1 MTPKS
6 RLLSLL
12 PYLLSFLL
20 FSSTLYFCCQPFPKR
35 QRLRSLLSL
44 DETNEICFDDA
55 DWHIGNYYS
64 TGQKVSFDRTIYTD
78 NARPLIN
85 MAIGKGSNSYN
96 RGEYVERL
104 GAYFFFVA
112 CAGISLIVWVFVWIC
127 WANQCCCCDF
137 LHAKQYRNLAF
148 WVAIIFYFGMIAC
161 CISGFVYLYRF
172 NIDLNGAT
180 CAFEKVYYDMKEGQM
195 KKDYPKWEGLE
206 SISWKIK
213 NLSGFI
219 NNVKKFT
226 KEKAFYP
233 PSEDWGYD
241 DEYQLIGSDT
251 YIRTIKKLIDDSNS
265 IKIRYNHNNTI
276 ETENYTIDENGD
288 KIMDIPFFE
297 KYIEKENLT
306 NSKTAFGKIL
316 LDIRSKIYP
325 YLSKLQIIQEKI
337 NELDLNGDSYINKLN
352 EVSTK
357 INSVNEDWKSFR
369 PFILDKWDYYRHV
382 TYAFFY
388 IVLLIYFII
397 VLGLS
402 LSGIGFLITYV
413 CIKEQTLIR
422 KILVIIWNCVKFFSF
437 SYFMYGAAFGML
449 SLAFKDCIGFI
460 NYAFSEENLNSE
472 NPMIIPNKTSIP
484 VLQYCLLGKKT
495 DLIKMYELDTLLI
508 ESLENLYTEFN
519 KLLNYNT
526 DNLKTYLSAQEG
538 NKLINQYKSL
548 EKLNPDNDEN
558 HLLNTIVKKINGILR
573 ECGKNN
579 ENWTVSECP
588 TNQFSCDRNF
598 DTNANKG
605 YYSTS
610 LCNKNPCCVELAKIN
625 RNCNFSQYNQNIYS
639 DCQKIK
645 NDETFF
651 NYIYFIQDLNDMHNS
666 ILDSIQNNQN
676 SIVTAVFQMCEDL
689 LSSIQSISGNFKE
702 DLDKFTEDAITY
714 GGIFSFMDCAFLR
727 NDINIIFEL
736 FTSLSSRSRS
746 LCGIC
751 CSMAFFGCV
760 TVYFSLFCMYHYDKS
775 RFKDLKKDKIGSF
788 GGSSDD
794 HYYKKKSKVPLID
807 NQYKKNKDKEIELT
821 SRISEDNDS
830 KNDTSRS
837 KRK

>member
-6 RLLSLL
+6 HLLSLL

-20 FSSTLYFCCQPFPKR
+20 FSSTLYFCTQPFPKR

-64 TGQKVSFDRTIYTD
+64 TGQKVSFERTIYTD

-85 MAIGKGSNSYN
+85 MAIGKGSYSYN

-104 GAYFFFVA
+104 GPYFFFVV

-172 NIDLNGAT
+172 NVDLNGAT
-180 CAFEKVYYDMKEGQM
+180 CAFEKVFYDMKEGQM

-213 NLSGFI
+213 NLSEFI
-219 NNVKKFT
+219 NKVKKINGQ
-226 KEKAFYP
+226 KVFYP
-233 PSEDWGYD
+233 PSDDWYYD
-241 DEYQLIGSDT
+241 DEIKLNGNNI
-251 YIRTIKKLIDDSNS
+251 YIKTIKELIYDSNS
-265 IKIRYNHNNTI
+265 IKIHYYNYTN
-276 ETENYTIDENGD
+276 ESYENYIIDKNGHES
-288 KIMDIPFFE
+288 MNIPFFE
-297 KYIEKENLT
+297 KYIDSDNLT

-316 LDIRSKIYP
+316 LDIRSKINP
-325 YLSKLQIIQEKI
+325 YISKLQIIQEKI
-337 NELDLNGDSYINKLN
+337 KELAENGDSYINKLN
-352 EVSTK
+352 EVSTN
-357 INSVNEDWKSFR
+357 ISLVNEDWKKFR

-437 SYFMYGAAFGML
+437 SFFMYGAAFGML

-472 NPMIIPNKTSIP
+472 IPMIVPNKTSIP
-484 VLQYCLLGKKT
+484 VLKYCLLGKKT
-495 DLIKMYELDTLLI
+495 DLIKMYKLDTLLI

-526 DNLKTYLSAQEG
+526 DNLKTYLSVQEG
-538 NKLINQYKSL
+538 TKLINHYKSL
-548 EKLNPDNDEN
+548 EKLIPENEN
-558 HLLNTIVKKINGILR
+558 HLIKTIVEKINEILR
-573 ECGKNN
+573 NCGKAN
-579 ENWTVSECP
+579 EQWTISECSV
-588 TNQFSCDRNF
+588 NQFSCDRNF
-598 DTNANKG
+598 DKNAGNGNYKE
-605 YYSTS
+605 S
-610 LCNKNPCCVELAKIN
+610 LCNLKNSCCVDLVKIN
-625 RNCNFSQYNQNIYS
+625 SDCNFTRYNGLIYS
-639 DCQKIK
+639 GC
-645 NDETFF
+645 NNTETFF
-651 NYIYFIQDLNDMHNS
+651 NYIDFIQHLNDMHNS
-666 ILDSIQNNQN
+666 ILESILSYQN
-676 SIVTAVFQMCEDL
+676 SIVSSVFSMCEDL
-689 LSSIQSISGNFKE
+689 LSSIQSISDDFKE
-702 DLDKFTEDAITY
+702 DLNKFTEDAITY

-727 NDINIIFEL
+727 YDINIIFEL

-794 HYYKKKSKVPLID
+794 HYHKKKSKVPLLD
-807 NQYKKNKDKEIELT
+807 NKYKKNKDKEIELT

>member
-20 FSSTLYFCCQPFPKR
+20 FSSTLYFCTQPFPKR

-64 TGQKVSFDRTIYTD
+64 TGQKVSFERTIYTD

-85 MAIGKGSNSYN
+85 MAIGKGSYSYN

-104 GAYFFFVA
+104 GPYFFFVV

-172 NIDLNGAT
+172 NVDLNGAT
-180 CAFEKVYYDMKEGQM
+180 CAFEKVFYDMKEGQM

-213 NLSGFI
+213 NLSEFI
-219 NNVKKFT
+219 NKVKKINGQ
-226 KEKAFYP
+226 KVFYP
-233 PSEDWGYD
+233 PSDDWYYD
-241 DEYQLIGSDT
+241 DEIKLNGNNI
-251 YIRTIKKLIDDSNS
+251 YIKTIKELIYDSNS
-265 IKIRYNHNNTI
+265 IKIHYYNYTN
-276 ETENYTIDENGD
+276 ESYENYIIDKNGHES
-288 KIMDIPFFE
+288 MNIPFFE
-297 KYIEKENLT
+297 KYIDSDNLT

-316 LDIRSKIYP
+316 LDIRSKINP
-325 YLSKLQIIQEKI
+325 YISKLQIIQEKI
-337 NELDLNGDSYINKLN
+337 KELAENGDSYINKLN
-352 EVSTK
+352 EVSTN
-357 INSVNEDWKSFR
+357 ISLVNEDWKKFR

-437 SYFMYGAAFGML
+437 SFFMYGAAFGML

-472 NPMIIPNKTSIP
+472 NPMIVPNKTSIP
-484 VLQYCLLGKKT
+484 VLKYCLLGKKT

-526 DNLKTYLSAQEG
+526 DNLKTYLSVQEG
-538 NKLINQYKSL
+538 TKLINHYKSL
-548 EKLNPDNDEN
+548 EKLIPENEN
-558 HLLNTIVKKINGILR
+558 HLIKTIVEKINEILR
-573 ECGKNN
+573 NCGKAN
-579 ENWTVSECP
+579 EQWTISECSV
-588 TNQFSCDRNF
+588 NQFSCDRNF
-598 DTNANKG
+598 DKNAGNGNYKE
-605 YYSTS
+605 S
-610 LCNKNPCCVELAKIN
+610 LCNLKNSCCVDLVKIN
-625 RNCNFSQYNQNIYS
+625 SDCNFTRYNGLIYS
-639 DCQKIK
+639 GC
-645 NDETFF
+645 NNTETFF
-651 NYIYFIQDLNDMHNS
+651 NYIDFIQHLNDMHNS
-666 ILDSIQNNQN
+666 ILESILDYQN
-676 SIVTAVFQMCEDL
+676 SIVSSVFSMCEDL
-689 LSSIQSISGNFKE
+689 LSSIQSISDDFKE
-702 DLDKFTEDAITY
+702 DLNKFTEDAITY

-727 NDINIIFEL
+727 YDINIIFEL

-794 HYYKKKSKVPLID
+794 HYHKKKSKVPLID
-807 NQYKKNKDKEIELT
+807 NQYKKNKDKEIEL
-821 SRISEDNDS
+821 R
-830 KNDTSRS
+830 
-837 KRK
+837 

>member
-6 RLLSLL
+6 HLLSLL

-20 FSSTLYFCCQPFPKR
+20 FSSTLYFCTQPFPKR

-64 TGQKVSFDRTIYTD
+64 TGQKVSFERTIYTD

-85 MAIGKGSNSYN
+85 MAIGKGSYSYN

-104 GAYFFFVA
+104 GPYFFFVV

-172 NIDLNGAT
+172 NVDLNGAT
-180 CAFEKVYYDMKEGQM
+180 CAFEKVFYDMKEGQM

-213 NLSGFI
+213 NLSEFI
-219 NNVKKFT
+219 NKVKKINGQ
-226 KEKAFYP
+226 KVFYP
-233 PSEDWGYD
+233 PSDDWYYD
-241 DEYQLIGSDT
+241 DEIKLNGNNI
-251 YIRTIKKLIDDSNS
+251 YIKTIKELIYDSNS
-265 IKIRYNHNNTI
+265 IKIHYYNYTN
-276 ETENYTIDENGD
+276 ESYENYIIDKNGHES
-288 KIMDIPFFE
+288 MNIPFFE
-297 KYIEKENLT
+297 KYIDSDNLT

-316 LDIRSKIYP
+316 LDIRSKINP
-325 YLSKLQIIQEKI
+325 YISKLQIIQEKI
-337 NELDLNGDSYINKLN
+337 KELAENGDSYINKLN
-352 EVSTK
+352 EVSTN
-357 INSVNEDWKSFR
+357 ISLVNEDWKKFR

-437 SYFMYGAAFGML
+437 SFFMYGAAFGML

-472 NPMIIPNKTSIP
+472 IPMIVPNKTSIP
-484 VLQYCLLGKKT
+484 VLKYCLLGKKT
-495 DLIKMYELDTLLI
+495 DLIKMYKLDTLLI

-526 DNLKTYLSAQEG
+526 DNLKTYLSVQEG
-538 NKLINQYKSL
+538 TKLINHYKSL
-548 EKLNPDNDEN
+548 EKLIPENEN
-558 HLLNTIVKKINGILR
+558 HLIKTIVEKINEILR
-573 ECGKNN
+573 NCGKAN
-579 ENWTVSECP
+579 EQWTISECSV
-588 TNQFSCDRNF
+588 NQFSCDRNF
-598 DTNANKG
+598 DKNAGNGNYKE
-605 YYSTS
+605 S
-610 LCNKNPCCVELAKIN
+610 LCNLKNSCCVDLVKIN
-625 RNCNFSQYNQNIYS
+625 SDCNFTRYNGLIYS
-639 DCQKIK
+639 GC
-645 NDETFF
+645 NNTETFF
-651 NYIYFIQDLNDMHNS
+651 NYIDFIQHLNDMHNS
-666 ILDSIQNNQN
+666 ILESILSYQN
-676 SIVTAVFQMCEDL
+676 SIVSSVFSMCEDL
-689 LSSIQSISGNFKE
+689 LSSIQSISDDFKE
-702 DLDKFTEDAITY
+702 DLNKFTEDAITY

-727 NDINIIFEL
+727 YDINIIFEL

-794 HYYKKKSKVPLID
+794 QYKKKKSKVPLID

>member
-20 FSSTLYFCCQPFPKR
+20 FSSTLYFCTQPFPKR

-64 TGQKVSFDRTIYTD
+64 TGQKVSFERTIYTD

-85 MAIGKGSNSYN
+85 MAIGKGSYSYN

-104 GAYFFFVA
+104 GPYFFFVV

-172 NIDLNGAT
+172 NVDLNGAT
-180 CAFEKVYYDMKEGQM
+180 CAFEKVFYDMKEGQM

-213 NLSGFI
+213 NLSEFI
-219 NNVKKFT
+219 NKVKKINGQ
-226 KEKAFYP
+226 KVFYP
-233 PSEDWGYD
+233 PSDDWYYD
-241 DEYQLIGSDT
+241 DEIKLNGNNI
-251 YIRTIKKLIDDSNS
+251 YIKTIKELIYDSNS
-265 IKIRYNHNNTI
+265 IKIHYYNYTN
-276 ETENYTIDENGD
+276 ESYENYIIDKNGHES
-288 KIMDIPFFE
+288 MNIPFFE
-297 KYIEKENLT
+297 KYIDSDNLT

-316 LDIRSKIYP
+316 LDIRSKINP
-325 YLSKLQIIQEKI
+325 YISKLQIIQEKI
-337 NELDLNGDSYINKLN
+337 KELAENGDSYINKLN
-352 EVSTK
+352 EVSTN
-357 INSVNEDWKSFR
+357 ISLVNEDWKKFR

-437 SYFMYGAAFGML
+437 SFFMYGAAFGML

-472 NPMIIPNKTSIP
+472 IPMIVPNKTSIP
-484 VLQYCLLGKKT
+484 VLKYCLLGQKT
-495 DLIKMYELDTLLI
+495 DLIKMYKLDTLLI

-526 DNLKTYLSAQEG
+526 DNLKTYLSVQEG
-538 NKLINQYKSL
+538 TKLINHYKSL
-548 EKLNPDNDEN
+548 EKLIPENEN
-558 HLLNTIVKKINGILR
+558 HLIKTIVEKINEILR
-573 ECGKNN
+573 NCGKAN
-579 ENWTVSECP
+579 EQWTISECSV
-588 TNQFSCDRNF
+588 NQFSCDRNF
-598 DTNANKG
+598 DKNAGNGNYKE
-605 YYSTS
+605 S
-610 LCNKNPCCVELAKIN
+610 LCNLKNSCCVDLVKIN
-625 RNCNFSQYNQNIYS
+625 SDCNFTRYNGLIYS
-639 DCQKIK
+639 GC
-645 NDETFF
+645 NNTETFF
-651 NYIYFIQDLNDMHNS
+651 NYIDFIQHLNDMHNS
-666 ILDSIQNNQN
+666 ILESILDYQN
-676 SIVTAVFQMCEDL
+676 SIVSSVFSMCEDL
-689 LSSIQSISGNFKE
+689 LSSIQSISDDFKE
-702 DLDKFTEDAITY
+702 DLNKFTEDAITY

-727 NDINIIFEL
+727 YDINIIFEL

-794 HYYKKKSKVPLID
+794 HYHNKKSKVPLID

>member
-20 FSSTLYFCCQPFPKR
+20 FSSTLYFCTQPFPKR

-85 MAIGKGSNSYN
+85 MAIGKGSYSYN

-104 GAYFFFVA
+104 GPYFFFVV

-180 CAFEKVYYDMKEGQM
+180 CAFEKVFYDMKEGQM

-219 NNVKKFT
+219 NKVKKIT
-226 KEKAFYP
+226 DEKFLFYP
-233 PSEDWGYD
+233 PSDDWGYD
-241 DEYQLIGSDT
+241 DDLKLIGSDT
-251 YIRTIKKLIDDSNS
+251 YIRTIKQLIDDSNS
-265 IKIRYNHNNTI
+265 IKIHYNYNS
-276 ETENYTIDENGD
+276 TIDNYSIHENGD
-288 KIMDIPFFE
+288 QSMNIPFFE
-297 KYIEKENLT
+297 KYIDSHNLT
-306 NSKTAFGKIL
+306 ISKTAFGKIL
-316 LDIRSKIYP
+316 LDIRSKINP
-325 YLSKLQIIQEKI
+325 YISKLQIIQEKI
-337 NELDLNGDSYINKLN
+337 NELVLNGDSYINNLN
-352 EVSTK
+352 EISTN

-437 SYFMYGAAFGML
+437 SFFMYGAAFGML

-460 NYAFSEENLNSE
+460 N
-472 NPMIIPNKTSIP
+472 M
-484 VLQYCLLGKKT
+484 
-495 DLIKMYELDTLLI
+495 
-508 ESLENLYTEFN
+508 
-519 KLLNYNT
+519 
-526 DNLKTYLSAQEG
+526 LS
-538 NKLINQYKSL
+538 
-548 EKLNPDNDEN
+548 
-558 HLLNTIVKKINGILR
+558 VKKI
-573 ECGKNN
+573 
-579 ENWTVSECP
+579 
-588 TNQFSCDRNF
+588 
-598 DTNANKG
+598 
-605 YYSTS
+605 
-610 LCNKNPCCVELAKIN
+610 
-625 RNCNFSQYNQNIYS
+625 
-639 DCQKIK
+639 
-645 NDETFF
+645 
-651 NYIYFIQDLNDMHNS
+651 
-666 ILDSIQNNQN
+666 
-676 SIVTAVFQMCEDL
+676 
-689 LSSIQSISGNFKE
+689 
-702 DLDKFTEDAITY
+702 
-714 GGIFSFMDCAFLR
+714 
-727 NDINIIFEL
+727 
-736 FTSLSSRSRS
+736 
-746 LCGIC
+746 
-751 CSMAFFGCV
+751 
-760 TVYFSLFCMYHYDKS
+760 
-775 RFKDLKKDKIGSF
+775 
-788 GGSSDD
+788 
-794 HYYKKKSKVPLID
+794 
-807 NQYKKNKDKEIELT
+807 
-821 SRISEDNDS
+821 
-830 KNDTSRS
+830 
-837 KRK
+837 